1 MRAQDRDNTDAQE
14 ADHSRKILRGSYAAR
29 SEQPNRPFLT
39 HGPIAGTIPALNLN
53 LARRFERSNRTEGR
67 MRALSR
73 VTVVPYALMLALVS
87 AARVHAA
94 PDACRMTA
102 ADELRSCQVG
112 ARSDHWLALGKC
124 DNQPD
129 RASRRACAEQA
140 AVDAKDALGS
150 CVDQAN
156 VREGAC
162 GRLGPAP
169 YHPAIN
175 PANFVATIDNPFF
188 PLVPGTTFVY
198 ETQTPDGLEHDEFA
212 ITHNTRVIL
221 GVTCTEVHDTVMTN
235 GVLTE
240 DTLDWFA
247 QDTTGNVW
255 YFGENTHELAD
266 GLISTIDGTFMG
278 GSTAHSRV
286 SSWKRTPRSAT
297 SIGRSSTSTT
307 PKTSGKWSD

>member
-1 MRAQDRDNTDAQE
+1 
-14 ADHSRKILRGSYAAR
+14 
-29 SEQPNRPFLT
+29 
-39 HGPIAGTIPALNLN
+39 
-53 LARRFERSNRTEGR
+53 

-94 PDACRMTA
+94 PDACRMTT

-278 GSTAHSRV
+278 GVDSAQPGIIMEAHPTIGDFYRQEFDLDNAEDFGEV
-286 SSWKRTPRSAT
+286 VGLSASVT
-297 SIGRSSTSTT
+297 VPYGTFMNCLDTRETT
-307 PKTSGKWSD
+307 PLEPDLHEHKFYAAGVGNVLATDEDTGARTELIQVKTGQ